1 MIFIYPE
8 YNWPNLYNLLIPTQ
22 FMRFWIFLFIFSM
35 LTLSLTTVNADDD
48 DEDDDDEN
56 ENELGEDSGSV
67 AAWLMVA
74 SFSYV
79 VLRQKISRT
88 KLKELGLTTKQ
99 YGQSLQATL
108 KLHMWVSAIATILAV
123 YHAWLMIA
131 DEGWFEDD
139 SLTGYIPLVAMIYL
153 TLSGILLWKRL
164 PDDWVDRVL
173 RKKARQVH
181 VQRWITV
188 LFIIGL
194 LMHVA

>member
-1 MIFIYPE
+1 
-8 YNWPNLYNLLIPTQ
+8 
-22 FMRFWIFLFIFSM
+22 
-35 LTLSLTTVNADDD
+35 
-48 DEDDDDEN
+48 
-56 ENELGEDSGSV
+56 
-67 AAWLMVA
+67 MVA
-74 SFSYV
+74 SFTYV
-79 VLRQKISRT
+79 VLRQKISRA
-88 KLKELGLTTKQ
+88 KLKELGITTKK

-153 TLSGILLWKRL
+153 TLSGILLWRRL

-173 RKKARQVH
+173 RKRARQVH

-194 LMHVA
+194 LMHVV

>member
-1 MIFIYPE
+1 
-8 YNWPNLYNLLIPTQ
+8 
-22 FMRFWIFLFIFSM
+22 MRIWVFLFVFSI
-35 LTLSLTTVNADDD
+35 LSLALTPANADEDD
-48 DEDDDDEN
+48 DENGKDDDEN
-56 ENELGEDSGSV
+56 EWGEDSGSI

-88 KLKELGLTTKQ
+88 KLKELGLTTRQ
-99 YGQSLQATL
+99 YGKSLQRTL

-139 SLTGYIPLVAMIYL
+139 SLTGYIPLAAMIYL
-153 TLSGILLWKRL
+153 TIAGILLWRRL
-164 PDDWVDRVL
+164 PDDWVDRAL
-173 RKKARQVH
+173 RKRARQVH

-188 LFIIGL
+188 IFVLGL
-194 LMHVA
+194 LIHVI

>member
-1 MIFIYPE
+1 
-8 YNWPNLYNLLIPTQ
+8 
-22 FMRFWIFLFIFSM
+22 MRIWTFLFICSI
-35 LTLSLTTVNADDD
+35 LSLALPTVNADEDD
-48 DEDDDDEN
+48 DENADEDDDEN
-56 ENELGEDSGSV
+56 EWGEDLGSI

-79 VLRQKISRT
+79 VLRQKISRA

-99 YGQSLQATL
+99 YGQSLQTTL

-123 YHAWLMIA
+123 YHAWLMIV

-139 SLTGYIPLVAMIYL
+139 SITGYIPLVAMIYL
-153 TLSGILLWKRL
+153 TLSGILLWRRL

-181 VQRWITV
+181 VQRWVTV
-188 LFIIGL
+188 LFVIGL
-194 LMHVA
+194 LIHVA

>member
-1 MIFIYPE
+1 
-8 YNWPNLYNLLIPTQ
+8 
-22 FMRFWIFLFIFSM
+22 MRIWIFLFIFSI
-35 LTLSLTTVNADDD
+35 LSLILTTVNAD
-48 DEDDDDEN
+48 EDDDGEGHDEN
-56 ENELGEDSGSV
+56 EWGEDAGSI
-67 AAWLMVA
+67 AAWLMVV

-88 KLKELGLTTKQ
+88 KLKELGLTTRQ
-99 YGQSLQATL
+99 YGKSLQGTL

-153 TLSGILLWKRL
+153 TLSGILLWRKL

-173 RKKARQVH
+173 RKRARRVH

-188 LFIIGL
+188 LFVLGL
-194 LMHVA
+194 LIHVI

>member
-1 MIFIYPE
+1 MRI
-8 YNWPNLYNLLIPTQ
+8 WTLL
-22 FMRFWIFLFIFSM
+22 FVFSI
-35 LTLSLTTVNADDD
+35 LSLILTTANAD
-48 DEDDDDEN
+48 EGESEDDDEN
-56 ENELGEDSGSV
+56 EWGEDLGSV

-79 VLRQKISRT
+79 ILRQKISRT
-88 KLKELGLTTKQ
+88 KLKELGITTKQ

-131 DEGWFEDD
+131 DEGWLEDD

-153 TLSGILLWKRL
+153 TLSGILLWRRL

-173 RKKARQVH
+173 RKRARQVH

-188 LFIIGL
+188 LFVIGL
-194 LMHVA
+194 LMHVV

>member
-1 MIFIYPE
+1 VRI
-8 YNWPNLYNLLIPTQ
+8 WT
-22 FMRFWIFLFIFSM
+22 FLFIFSI
-35 LTLSLTTVNADDD
+35 LSLILTTASADDD
-48 DEDDDDEN
+48 ESEDDDDEN
-56 ENELGEDSGSV
+56 EWGEDSGSI

-79 VLRQKISRT
+79 VLRQKISRA
-88 KLKELGLTTKQ
+88 KLKELGLTTRQ

-153 TLSGILLWKRL
+153 TLSGILLWRKL
-164 PDDWVDRVL
+164 PDNWVDRVL
-173 RKKARQVH
+173 RKRARRVH

-188 LFIIGL
+188 LFVLGL
-194 LMHVA
+194 LIHVA

>member
-1 MIFIYPE
+1 
-8 YNWPNLYNLLIPTQ
+8 
-22 FMRFWIFLFIFSM
+22 MRFWIFLFIFSM
-35 LTLSLTTVNADDD
+35 LSLSLSTANADDD
-48 DEDDDDEN
+48 DEDDEN

-79 VLRQKISRT
+79 VLRQKVSRA

-108 KLHMWVSAIATILAV
+108 KLHMWVSAIATIVAV
-123 YHAWLMIA
+123 YHAWMMIE

-153 TLSGILLWKRL
+153 TLSGILLWRRL

-181 VQRWITV
+181 VQRWITALFV
-188 LFIIGL
+188 LGL
-194 LMHVA
+194 LIHIA

>member
-1 MIFIYPE
+1 MNFIYVDE
-8 YNWPNLYNLLIPTQ
+8 ISRIYINLHFPIW
-22 FMRFWIFLFIFSM
+22 FMRFWIFPFIFFI
-35 LTLSLTTVNADDD
+35 LSLSLSTANADDD
-48 DEDDDDEN
+48 DE
-56 ENELGEDSGSV
+56 NELGEGSGEV

-74 SFSYV
+74 SFFYV

-88 KLKELGLTTKQ
+88 KLKELGLTTRQ

-153 TLSGILLWKRL
+153 TLSGILLWRKL
-164 PDDWVDRVL
+164 PDDWVDRAL
-173 RKKARQVH
+173 RKRARRVH

-194 LMHVA
+194 LMHVV